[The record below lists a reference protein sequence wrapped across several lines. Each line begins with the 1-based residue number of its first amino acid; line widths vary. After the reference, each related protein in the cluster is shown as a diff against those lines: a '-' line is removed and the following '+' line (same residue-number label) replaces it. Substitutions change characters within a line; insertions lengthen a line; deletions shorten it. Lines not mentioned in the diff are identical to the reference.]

1 MQKIVNS
8 IRQIISA
15 PDLRKKIV
23 FTFFLVVIFRIF
35 ASIPTPGVN
44 VTVLASIF
52 KGNQALSVLN
62 IFSGGTLSTASI
74 VGIGLGPFITA
85 TVIFQFLA
93 YIVPKIKDLQEQGE
107 RGQKIINQYTRIITV
122 PIAVLQSY
130 GIYLFLLSA
139 SSTPIISHLNTLG
152 VITFI
157 LTMTAGSIFLMW
169 LGELITEYGIGDGIS
184 LLIALGILAT
194 LPEGIISTALTQG
207 INGIVG
213 IVIILLFLA
222 MIVAIIIINESS
234 RNIPVN
240 YTRMARGVELVGGEK
255 SYIPIKINT
264 AGVMPII
271 FALSLILVPT
281 ELSQILE
288 KNKIPIVHTVAT
300 NVFTFLSNQT
310 YYGIIYALL
319 IIFMTYFY
327 TFIVFKPED
336 VARDIQKQGGFV
348 PGFRP
353 GKQTENY
360 IYDILLRLTFVGAIF
375 LAVIAIIPL
384 IVQGYTNISTV
395 SIGGTSILII
405 VTVLLTLIKN
415 VKSQMVTRSYSVY
428 V

>member
-1 MQKIVNS
+1 MQKIFGI
-8 IRQIISA
+8 IRQILQA
-15 PDLRKKIV
+15 PDLRKKIF
-23 FTFFLVVIFRIF
+23 FTFFIIVIFRIF
-35 ASIPTPGVN
+35 ASIPAPGVN
-44 VTVLASIF
+44 VSVLASVF
-52 KGNQALSVLN
+52 KNNQALSVLN
-62 IFSGGTLSTASI
+62 IFSGGTLSTAAI

-107 RGQKIINQYTRIITV
+107 RGQRIINQYTRIITI
-122 PIAVLQSY
+122 PIAILQSY
-130 GIYLFLLSA
+130 GIYLFLLNA
-139 SSTPIISHLNTLG
+139 SQTPIIGKLSLLG
-152 VITFI
+152 IVTFI
-157 LTMTAGSIFLMW
+157 LTMSAGSIFLMW
-169 LGELITEYGIGDGIS
+169 LGEMITEYGIGDGIS

-194 LPEGIISTALTQG
+194 LPEQVISTATTQG

-213 IVIILLFLA
+213 IVLILLFLA
-222 MIVAIIIINESS
+222 MIVVIIIINEST
-234 RNIPVN
+234 RNVPVN

-271 FALSLILVPT
+271 FALSLLLLPT

-288 KNKIPIVHTVAT
+288 TNKNHLIHTVAT
-300 NVFTFLSNQT
+300 SVFGFLSNQT

-336 VARDIQKQGGFV
+336 VSNNIQKQGGFI

-384 IVQGYTNISTV
+384 IVQGYTNITTV

-405 VTVLLTLIKN
+405 VTVLLTVIKN
-415 VKSQMVTRSYSVY
+415 IRSQMVTRSYSVY

>member
-1 MQKIVNS
+1 M
-8 IRQIISA
+8 
-15 PDLRKKIV
+15 
-23 FTFFLVVIFRIF
+23 
-35 ASIPTPGVN
+35 
-44 VTVLASIF
+44 
-52 KGNQALSVLN
+52 
-62 IFSGGTLSTASI
+62 
-74 VGIGLGPFITA
+74 
-85 TVIFQFLA
+85 
-93 YIVPKIKDLQEQGE
+93 
-107 RGQKIINQYTRIITV
+107 
-122 PIAVLQSY
+122 
-130 GIYLFLLSA
+130 
-139 SSTPIISHLNTLG
+139 
-152 VITFI
+152 
-157 LTMTAGSIFLMW
+157 
-169 LGELITEYGIGDGIS
+169 GDGIS

-194 LPEGIISTALTQG
+194 LPEQVISAATTQG

-213 IVIILLFLA
+213 IILILLFLG
-222 MIVAIIIINESS
+222 MIISIIIINESS

-281 ELSQILE
+281 ELSNILE
-288 KNKIPIVHTVAT
+288 SNKIPLVHSVAT

-353 GKQTENY
+353 GKQTESY
-360 IYDILLRLTFVGAIF
+360 IYDILLRLTFVGSIF
-375 LAVIAIIPL
+375 LAIIAIIPL
-384 IVQGYTNISTV
+384 IVQGYTNITTV

-405 VTVLLTLIKN
+405 VTVLLTMIKN
-415 VKSQMVTRSYSVY
+415 IKSQMVTRSYSVY